1 MIDRDNV
8 LPLTRQAGLA
18 AFPQHGEGDVLVER
32 APSRLPQRFAGS
44 QQEPHS
50 MRLAGVTGALVRTL
64 AGSSPE
70 GSIQLASW
78 VTRIALDG
86 GHAGIR

>member
-1 MIDRDNV
+1 
-8 LPLTRQAGLA
+8 
-18 AFPQHGEGDVLVER
+18 
-32 APSRLPQRFAGS
+32 
-44 QQEPHS
+44 

-86 GHAGIR
+86 DHAGIR